1 MEQQSDEVAV
11 RELMPTDLADLYVP
25 IHKDVLSHHAKWKIY
40 RQLYAES
47 EESIQLLGRTAGL
60 LFRYFQDLLF
70 YDSLLT
76 FSKLTE
82 GGKRA
87 SLRRL
92 VDILEKHVEPEF
104 CEEVTADLDEIIEK
118 CKPFKKWRNKSIAH
132 KDLAFF
138 VGSSPKKLPSVSR
151 KMIED
156 TNEKIGEM
164 LNKIRTKFGVNFT
177 LFTPSMIGDGR
188 ALISTLKMGEKSK
201 QLVKDNLTFIK
212 QSN

>member
-1 MEQQSDEVAV
+1 MAQQSDEVAV

-47 EESIQLLGRTAGL
+47 EESIQLLGRTSGL

-92 VDILEKHVEPEF
+92 VNVLENHVEPAF
-104 CEEVTADLDEIIEK
+104 HEEVITDLDEIVEK
-118 CKPFKKWRNKSIAH
+118 CKPFKKWRNKAIAH

-156 TNEKIGEM
+156 TNEKLGEM

-177 LFTPSMIGDGR
+177 LFTPVMAGDGR
-188 ALISTLKMGEKSK
+188 ALISTLKKAEKANRFL
-201 QLVKDNLTFIK
+201 QTP
-212 QSN
+212 